1 MDELTPSQPVVS
13 ATDALLVAGAG
24 LAYAGCS
31 SGGGGG
37 GGGGGVAAGFSGVIP
52 ATPAA
57 PSTATSESAS
67 RFLQQSTFGPTIDE
81 IDTVVRL
88 GFEEWF
94 TRQVRTGR
102 HVHLALT
109 GPDDRDYRV
118 NAWWR
123 IALTGQDQLRQR
135 MAWALSQIFVTSD
148 ADIDE
153 PRGLANYYDLLCEH
167 AFGNYRD
174 LLEAVSLSPVMGTYL
189 SSVRNEKPDAARNIR
204 PDENY
209 AREVMQLFSV
219 GLIELNID
227 GTPRLS
233 GTSEIPTY
241 TQADIEGLAHV
252 FTGWNYAGLLTWRQ
266 GGNKDFIR
274 PMQAFEDFHD
284 TDAKTII
291 GGVTLPAGRTAY
303 QDLTLAL
310 DTLFNHA
317 NVGPFIANRLIL
329 RLTTSNPTAAY
340 VGRVA
345 AIFNND
351 GTGVRGNLLAVL
363 RAILFDTEAVNGYA
377 NNPTTFG
384 KLKEPLLRQTAIWR
398 AFKSTPNTFL
408 RYEYARIERDFGQAP
423 MRSPSVFNFYPP
435 DYSQP
440 GAVSGGGL
448 ASPEFALLN
457 STFITETTNRF
468 FSDVIYRYQGA
479 SNLAG
484 DVVRIN
490 ITYERTLADTP
501 AALVDHLDLL
511 LLAGQM
517 SAAMKASVVSLVTD
531 TDDSDDGSRRVVE
544 AIYIIVTSPE
554 FAIQR

>member
-1 MDELTPSQPVVS
+1 MEEVTPSTPLVS

-31 SGGGGG
+31 DGGDGKGSGGI
-37 GGGGGVAAGFSGVIP
+37 VAGYFGVIP
-52 ATPAA
+52 SSPAA
-57 PSTATSESAS
+57 PATATPESAS
-67 RFLQQSTFGPTIDE
+67 RFLQQATFGPTTDE
-81 IDTVVRL
+81 IDKIVSG
-88 GFEEWF
+88 GFEAWF
-94 TRQVRTGR
+94 SFQVRTGR
-102 HVHLALT
+102 YLHLART
-109 GPDDRDYRV
+109 AVDDRDYRV
-118 NAWWR
+118 NAWWQVCVNG
-123 IALTGQDQLRQR
+123 TDQLRQR
-135 MAWALSQIFVTSD
+135 MAFALSQIFVTSD

-153 PRGLANYYDLLCEH
+153 PRGLAAFYDLLCEH

-174 LLEAVSLSPVMGTYL
+174 LLEAVTLSPVMGTYL
-189 SSVRNEKPDAARNIR
+189 SMVRNEKPDLARNIR

-209 AREVMQLFSV
+209 AREIMQLFSV
-219 GLIELNID
+219 GLIELNTD
-227 GTPRLS
+227 GTPRLNVAA
-233 GTSEIPTY
+233 EIPTY
-241 TQADIEGLAHV
+241 TQEDIEGLAHV
-252 FTGWNYAGLLTWRQ
+252 FTGWNYAGLLTWNQRNNQ
-266 GGNKDFIR
+266 SFNL
-274 PMQAFEDFHD
+274 PMIPFEAFHD
-284 TDAKTII
+284 TDPKAII

-303 QDLTLAL
+303 QDLSLAL
-310 DTLFNHA
+310 DTLFNHP
-317 NVGPFIANRLIL
+317 NVGPFISNRLIL
-329 RLTTSNPTAAY
+329 RLTTSNPTPAY

-351 GTGVRGNLLAVL
+351 GQGTRGNLLAVL
-363 RAILFDTEAVNGYA
+363 RAILFDPEAINGYA

-408 RYEYARIERDFGQAP
+408 RSEYARIERDFGQAP

-435 DYSQP
+435 EYSQP
-440 GAVSGGGL
+440 GAIANGGL

-479 SNLAG
+479 SNLGADIVRIDITFEKTLAG
-484 DVVRIN
+484 D
-490 ITYERTLADTP
+490 P

-511 LLAGQM
+511 LVAGQM

-531 TDDSDDGSRRVVE
+531 TSFTDDGERRVVE